1 MQLRKKYDF
10 TDCLKLCLIAFV
22 ISAWAL
28 DKLSLLSLFNA
39 HALIM
44 FVQLYLNQ
52 LCLNQRALGSGGFW
66 TKRASFSA
74 SSVESDIEE
83 RNWKNEVE
91 RKFPLWASQFR
102 NHYFVLTILTP
113 TRRESPCMPRV
124 HSECPALVHN
134 PQLPITS
141 LLYWTISL
149 FSFLFSLFDL
159 GVWWGRED
167 KSGGSDP
174 DWDWPRSPSY
184 RMNNG

>member
-1 MQLRKKYDF
+1 MELGKKYDF

-28 DKLSLLSLFNA
+28 NKLSLLSLFNA

-44 FVQLYLNQ
+44 FVQLYLNLNQ

-66 TKRASFSA
+66 TKGASFSA

-83 RNWKNEVE
+83 RNRKNEVE
-91 RKFPLWASQFR
+91 RKFPLWAYQFR
-102 NHYFVLTILTP
+102 NRYFVLTILTP

-141 LLYWTISL
+141 VLYWTNSFF
-149 FSFLFSLFDL
+149 FSVLPLRPRCLMRSRRQKRRFRSWLRLAPITFM
-159 GVWWGRED
+159 
-167 KSGGSDP
+167 SDEQ
-174 DWDWPRSPSY
+174 
-184 RMNNG
+184 